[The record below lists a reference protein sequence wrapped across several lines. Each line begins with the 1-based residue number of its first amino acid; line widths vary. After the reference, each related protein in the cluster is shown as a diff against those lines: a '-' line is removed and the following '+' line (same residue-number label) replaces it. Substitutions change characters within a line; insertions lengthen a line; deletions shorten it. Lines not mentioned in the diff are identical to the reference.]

1 MFEFSNETKEY
12 LSIVKK
18 QYQLSNYEY
27 TNLLSLLLTRRIITH
42 DAESIDDIN
51 YFIQL
56 IINNR
61 NRTII
66 NDNTNIYNG
75 AIQYIVTNY
84 FNTYGISEDTFK
96 HITNNWFNGYNFHT
110 LNSVFV
116 KDIDAEGIKL
126 DNKPWDVNEI
136 KEVIRVLKRNIFGM
150 FNGNTGVFFASNL
163 KTSPYYGL
171 SSPTFYRKFVEN
183 KPEYLNVFLDRN
195 LFRAN
200 ESIQKLCDTQN
211 LTDEERDII
220 VDFFKKYWLAYA
232 SEELP
237 CVLMRKRKK
246 TSDIPYPSTNVVNYT
261 IDLITKDDN
270 NTYIKNDIARDE
282 LEIFS
287 YEALG
292 IVSQYTKEK

>member
-27 TNLLSLLLTRRIITH
+27 VNLLSILLTRRIITH
-42 DAESIDDIN
+42 EAESIDDIN

-200 ESIQKLCDTQN
+200 ESIQKLCDAQN

-246 TSDIPYPSTNVVNYT
+246 TSDIPYPSTDVVNYT

>member
-282 LEIFS
+282 FEIFS
-287 YEALG
+287 YETLG